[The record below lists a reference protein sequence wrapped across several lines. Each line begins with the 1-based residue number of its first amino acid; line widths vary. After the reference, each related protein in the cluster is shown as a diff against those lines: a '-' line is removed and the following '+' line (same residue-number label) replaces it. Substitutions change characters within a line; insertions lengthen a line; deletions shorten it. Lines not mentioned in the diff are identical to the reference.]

1 MIDIE
6 ITKGGLKI
14 SQIIEFAKLNPNAII
29 PSKKNEDAGYDIWA
43 CLEEDFIKIDP
54 LESVLI
60 HTGICTHFPEGY
72 VMVLKERS
80 STGLKGISLRSGII
94 DQSYEGEIGVIWTN
108 CSNKSI
114 YLSNLPED
122 ELYKAA
128 HRKPGSCTYYSTQ
141 KAVCQALVLPVA
153 NFTVEEV
160 SNDVIQ
166 CNVSERGS
174 KGYGSTNK

>member
-1 MIDIE
+1 MNDIT
-6 ITKGGLKI
+6 ITKNGVVVKQLI
-14 SQIIEFAKLNPNAII
+14 QFAKLTPKAII
-29 PSKKNEDAGYDIWA
+29 PNKKDEDAGYDIWA
-43 CLEEDFIKIDP
+43 CIEEDFIKIDP

-80 STGLKGISLRSGII
+80 STGLKGISLRSGIV

-114 YLSNLPED
+114 YLSNLPEE
-122 ELYKAA
+122 ELYEAA
-128 HRKPGSCTYYSTQ
+128 HREPGSCTYYSTQ
-141 KAVCQALVLPVA
+141 KAICQALLLSVA
-153 NFTVEEV
+153 NFTVDEV
-160 SNDVIQ
+160 SKDAIQ
-166 CNVSERGS
+166 RNASERSS